1 MHYVDRDAWVYSMGG
16 CESLEKVT
24 VAINKSDSW
33 KNVAIPAGSYEDLMQ
48 GGTVTDKTVSLAPR
62 SFRVLKSL

>member
-1 MHYVDRDAWVYSMGG
+1 MGG
-16 CESLEKVT
+16 CEDLDKIT

-48 GGTVTDKTVSLAPR
+48 GGRVSEKTLSLAPR
-62 SFRVLKSL
+62 SFRVLKANR